1 MPDST
6 FSADLYTLLEQLD
19 LDQKRKIRDWLTGA
33 IAAQESQML
42 LEVPQRS
49 TVSVGDRRH
58 YEGKTY
64 QHEKRRCGKS
74 ACRCSEG
81 NLSTVGHGPYW
92 YAYWKEGGRLRSQY
106 VGKRPPW
113 IEDGFNFK

>member
-1 MPDST
+1 MPDS
-6 FSADLYTLLEQLD
+6 SILADLYTLLEGLD
-19 LDQKRKIRDWLTGA
+19 IEQKREICDWLARA
-33 IAAQESQML
+33 IATQESQML
-42 LEVPQRS
+42 LEVPSRS
-49 TVSVGDRRH
+49 SIAVGDRRH

-64 QHEKRRCGKS
+64 QHEKRRCGKP

-81 NLSTVGHGPYW
+81 NLSKVGHGPYW

-113 IEDGFNFK
+113 AQD